1 MIQWLAAVLK
11 DDDIGTALEEALA
24 KVTNTYFV
32 TARQW
37 LLLLWKTWA
46 INILVYQSRLPCRKM
61 WPWFSKPTFG
71 VQMQAWDLH
80 SWHTSHLKKKIRKG
94 NVKFVASNLTVSI
107 LAKVVSCH
115 KILHSPLPPVWV
127 FFLWPKNCFM
137 TNKCQ
142 LTRLFKNWNHLVG
155 GGNLF
160 RGLRRVHVCDFR
172 SLVIFCSWTEYSL
185 FTSYTLKSQKRMAEV
200 LCFEHYFR
208 FPPRQG
214 IWKNAAN
221 SIGTIDNIP
230 ILINEKKIR

>member
-1 MIQWLAAVLK
+1 
-11 DDDIGTALEEALA
+11 
-24 KVTNTYFV
+24 
-32 TARQW
+32 
-37 LLLLWKTWA
+37 
-46 INILVYQSRLPCRKM
+46 M
-61 WPWFSKPTFG
+61 WPWFSKTTTG

-80 SWHTSHLKKKIRKG
+80 SWHTSHLKKKIRK
-94 NVKFVASNLTVSI
+94 FVASNLTVSI
-107 LAKVVSCH
+107 LAKVVSPLHICHSHSLQSCH

-127 FFLWPKNCFM
+127 FFIWQKNCSM
-137 TNKCQ
+137 PNKCK
-142 LTRLFKNWNHLVG
+142 LPRLFKNWNHLVG